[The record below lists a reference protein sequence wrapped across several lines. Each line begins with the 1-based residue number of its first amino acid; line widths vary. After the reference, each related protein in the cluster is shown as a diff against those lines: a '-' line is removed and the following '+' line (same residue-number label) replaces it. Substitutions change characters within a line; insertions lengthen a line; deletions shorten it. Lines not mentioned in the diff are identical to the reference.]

1 MLSFLL
7 DEHISP
13 TVAEQIR
20 EKRPGV
26 AIFSLLFWQ
35 EGKYLGLDDEIILK
49 AARESKLTLVT
60 YDQNTIPQILVQWGE
75 SSISHNGIIFIFVY

>member
-13 TVAEQIR
+13 SVALQIQN
-20 EKRPGV
+20 KRSQIEIYP
-26 AIFSLLFWQ
+26 LLFWQ

-49 AARESKLTLVT
+49 AATESQLG
-60 YDQNTIPQILVQWGE
+60 YCND
-75 SSISHNGIIFIFVY
+75 S